1 MNLKVRAFNKNTKT
15 MFTWENLQTA
25 KVFALVDGFPVD
37 TVAVIPTEPHIVLMQ
52 YTGLTDKHGKEIYE
66 GDKFKVGNIKDILI
80 MEFVSGSFGYFFY
93 TEFVSISKTWS
104 NIKDKI
110 EIIGNIYD
118 DEEG

>member
-1 MNLKVRAFNKNTKT
+1 MREIRFRAWHDKDKVWHYFDWANLTSGKADSLWYTK
-15 MFTWENLQTA
+15 W
-25 KVFALVDGFPVD
+25 G
-37 TVAVIPTEPHIVLMQ
+37 Q
-52 YTGLTDKHGKEIYE
+52 YTGQLDKHGKEIYE